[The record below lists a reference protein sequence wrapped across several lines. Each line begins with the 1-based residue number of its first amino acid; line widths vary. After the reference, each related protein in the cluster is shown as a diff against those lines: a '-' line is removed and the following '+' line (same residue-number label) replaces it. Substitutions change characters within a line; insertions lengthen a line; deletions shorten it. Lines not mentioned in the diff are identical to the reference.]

1 MNNNKR
7 LYLSDNKIIGGVCG
21 GFAEYLEIDPTIV
34 RIVWTILA
42 FLNGIGIIAYIAALI
57 LIPANPNSNYMQ
69 KQDAVIDRVKNSV
82 NHMVDKV
89 SQTNTVS
96 QKNPYQIIGLILL
109 IVGVLVL
116 IRNIT
121 PSIPWKIIWPIILI
135 ILGAAVLIKE
145 KN

>member
-96 QKNPYQIIGLILL
+96 VKNPYQIIGLILL

-116 IRNIT
+116 IRKIT

>member
-21 GFAEYLEIDPTIV
+21 GFAEYLEIDATIV

>member
-21 GFAEYLEIDPTIV
+21 GFAEYLEIDATII

-96 QKNPYQIIGLILL
+96 VKNPYQIIGLILL

>member
-21 GFAEYLEIDPTIV
+21 GFAEYLEIDATIV

-96 QKNPYQIIGLILL
+96 VKNPYQIIGLILL

>member
-1 MNNNKR
+1 MNNKR

-21 GFAEYLEIDPTIV
+21 GFAEYLEIDATIV